1 MKNTVSLFILTLLFP
16 FIINAQVPSSNSETL
31 DINNIDATVYAAG
44 INYWD
49 LSSIATY
56 RIDVGM
62 LKPTIFSIS
71 PWIGG
76 FDSNDSLHLAARLN
90 NGIEFLS
97 GPIVDILQFNDTITA
112 LEYNMIWKINRVQVD
127 DFKQEWQLGN
137 VTNGT
142 YNIPNEILTWPGNHP
157 SLSEQLAP
165 YIDLNQ
171 DGNYNPMDGDY
182 PNIKGDQ
189 MLWWVYNDNTSHE
202 SSGGKILG
210 VEFRVS
216 FYAYLFD
223 NPPNDSIDAINYSS
237 FLNFE
242 IVNRSAETYDSTIIG
257 LFADFDIGYAYDDF
271 IGCHVDFNSFYG
283 YNSSP
288 IDGTGQLEAF
298 GGPTPPPPS
307 QSITLLKGPKANVVD
322 GIDND
327 RDGTIDE
334 ADECWG
340 MTNFMYY
347 NSSMVTPTDPSLSYQ
362 YYNYMNSKYAN
373 GTHLT
378 YDTTSVNTNY
388 AFPGDSDPFGW
399 GQNGQIMP
407 PWYAGDSGI
416 FPDDNSVIGSTGPV
430 TFEPNEI
437 ISLDYVLNFT
447 RADTGSN
454 ITSVE
459 ENFENISNIINWY
472 ENEIFPSSYA
482 FGVTEIENKNE
493 IKLFPNPANNI
504 ITISASYIFIEIEI
518 FSNTGQ
524 LIKKINSNNK
534 FEVIDISNFTSGY
547 YFVKIKN
554 TKEVWVK
561 KIVVIR

>member
-1 MKNTVSLFILTLLFP
+1 MKNTLSLFILTLLFP

-31 DINNIDATVYAAG
+31 NINNIEATVYAVG

-49 LSSIATY
+49 LSSITTY
-56 RIDVGM
+56 MVDVGM

-76 FDSNDSLHLAARLN
+76 IDSNDSLHLAARQYLGN
-90 NGIEFLS
+90 EFLS
-97 GPIVDILQFNDTITA
+97 GPIINISQFNDTITA
-112 LEYNMIWKINRVQVD
+112 LEYNMIWKINRVQID
-127 DFKQEWQLGN
+127 EFKQEWQLGN
-137 VTNGT
+137 ITNGAYT
-142 YNIPNEILTWPGNHP
+142 IPDEILTWPGNHP

-202 SSGGKILG
+202 SSGGKVLG

-216 FYAYLFD
+216 FYAYFYD

-242 IVNRSAETYDSTIIG
+242 IVNRSDETYDSTMIG
-257 LFADFDIGYAYDDF
+257 LFSDFDIGYAYDDY

-283 YNSSP
+283 YNGLP
-288 IDGTGQLEAF
+288 IDGTGQLYAF

-307 QSITLLKGPKANVVD
+307 QSITLLKGPRADNLD
-322 GIDND
+322 NIDND

-334 ADECWG
+334 ANECWG
-340 MTNFMYY
+340 LTNFMYY
-347 NSSMVTPTDPSLSYQ
+347 NNGNGAMGVPSIPMD
-362 YYNYMNSKYAN
+362 YYNYMKSIWKN
-373 GTHLT
+373 GTHLK
-378 YDTTSVNTNY
+378 YDTTGINTNY

-407 PWYAGDSGI
+407 PWYAGDSGS
-416 FPDDNSVIGSTGPV
+416 PPTDTRVISSTGPV

-454 ITSVE
+454 MTSVE
-459 ENFENISNIINWY
+459 ENFENISNVINWY
-472 ENEIFPSSYA
+472 ENGIFPSSYIS
-482 FGVTEIENKNE
+482 GITKIKDNNE
-493 IKLFPNPANNI
+493 LKLFPNPANNI
-504 ITISASYIFIEIEI
+504 ITIAASYVFTEIEF

-524 LIKKINSNNK
+524 LIKKIKSNNK
-534 FEVIDISNFTSGY
+534 IEVIDISNFTPGN
-547 YFVKIKN
+547 YFVKVKS